1 MDYEVFLL
9 ARIKE
14 EWDKRTSDS
23 REANDR
29 AVLAGITAT
38 GPVVTTAALAIGIV
52 FLGFALGELIAVKEI
67 GIGMTIAVLLDVT
80 VVRGLL
86 LPAVMS
92 LLGRFNWW
100 RPNFGRSAS

>member
-23 REANDR
+23 RAASDR

-38 GPVVTTAALAIGIV
+38 GPVITTAALAIGIV
-52 FLGFALGELIAVKEI
+52 FLGFALGKLVAVKEI
-67 GIGMTIAVLLDVT
+67 GIGMTVAVLLDVT

-86 LPAVMS
+86 LPSVMS

-100 RPNFGRSAS
+100 RPLA